1 MKLISLS
8 ILLFLTLSVFAQVP
22 EEGDKAKESTTE
34 RVQPKQDTKVDEKP
48 SVESPAK
55 KQRIP
60 EQLDIFLPVITN
72 KYEPTA

>member
-8 ILLFLTLSVFAQVP
+8 ILFFLTLSAFAQAP
-22 EEGDKAKESTTE
+22 EQGNKAKKSKTE
-34 RVQPKQDTKVDEKP
+34 QVQPKLDAKADEKP

-60 EQLDIFLPVITN
+60 VQLDIFLPVVSN